1 LTARRGEQALEARL
15 VELEMR
21 VSFQE
26 QALAEL
32 SDALADA
39 RMQGMRN
46 ADVLRVLL
54 EDLGKVRNALLPIRR
69 ANRRRRTTDPVS
81 GILATRRRLGVFPLR
96 PSPSARMI
104 PCATIAR
111 QGQARARWKPPQ
123 GTGQRQEPAP
133 HAKRVRRASP
143 ASLRTGKGRTKKLR
157 QRAHRTS
164 RVRRATSTWP
174 RPTPSARN
182 GRRKSASRPSG

>member
-1 LTARRGEQALEARL
+1 MSDLPSEREQALEARL

-54 EDLGKVRNALLPIRR
+54 EDLGKVRNAL
-69 ANRRRRTTDPVS
+69 NSSD
-81 GILATRRRLGVFPLR
+81 
-96 PSPSARMI
+96 
-104 PCATIAR
+104 
-111 QGQARARWKPPQ
+111 
-123 GTGQRQEPAP
+123 
-133 HAKRVRRASP
+133 P
-143 ASLRTGKGRTKKLR
+143 ASEP
-157 QRAHRTS
+157 QPPHY
-164 RVRRATSTWP
+164 
-174 RPTPSARN
+174 
-182 GRRKSASRPSG
+182 

>member
-1 LTARRGEQALEARL
+1 MTRLKWKRQAWPTTASAGGARCMSDLLPTEREQALEARL

-54 EDLGKVRNALLPIRR
+54 EDLGKVRNAL
-69 ANRRRRTTDPVS
+69 NSSD
-81 GILATRRRLGVFPLR
+81 
-96 PSPSARMI
+96 
-104 PCATIAR
+104 
-111 QGQARARWKPPQ
+111 
-123 GTGQRQEPAP
+123 
-133 HAKRVRRASP
+133 P
-143 ASLRTGKGRTKKLR
+143 ASEPPPP
-157 QRAHRTS
+157 HY
-164 RVRRATSTWP
+164 
-174 RPTPSARN
+174 
-182 GRRKSASRPSG
+182 

>member
-1 LTARRGEQALEARL
+1 MSDLLPTEREQALEARL

-54 EDLGKVRNALLPIRR
+54 EDLGKVRSAL
-69 ANRRRRTTDPVS
+69 NSSD
-81 GILATRRRLGVFPLR
+81 
-96 PSPSARMI
+96 
-104 PCATIAR
+104 
-111 QGQARARWKPPQ
+111 
-123 GTGQRQEPAP
+123 
-133 HAKRVRRASP
+133 P
-143 ASLRTGKGRTKKLR
+143 ASEPPPP
-157 QRAHRTS
+157 HY
-164 RVRRATSTWP
+164 
-174 RPTPSARN
+174 
-182 GRRKSASRPSG
+182 